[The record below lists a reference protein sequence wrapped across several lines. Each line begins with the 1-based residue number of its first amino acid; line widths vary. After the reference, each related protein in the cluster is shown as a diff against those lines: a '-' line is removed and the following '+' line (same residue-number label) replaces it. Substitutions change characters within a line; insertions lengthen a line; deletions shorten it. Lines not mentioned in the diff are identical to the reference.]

1 MLPRTFCAILALAAM
16 FPCSATGQPRIKP
29 AQPGV
34 WPGLSQPEA
43 LAVRVLGNY
52 AYLLDAQAGLEI
64 IDVSVPANPVHVGN
78 YNTGQR
84 LSGFEL
90 AGTNAVVSDSELSI
104 LDLSNPASPQLIGH
118 TTNGNVAIYHL
129 QVAGSHAFT
138 AGYYGLQIVDLTSPT
153 NPVVVGRWE
162 DLPGC
167 CSQATR
173 VQVVGHIAYVT
184 VDTDGGGSGEE
195 IHQAVIDVSDPANPV
210 FLKYLDNIHSFINET
225 REFGHYLLTVDYTPF
240 LNVYDNTD
248 PTNIILVASFPTR
261 SWTFGLTIVGNY
273 AYVPEE
279 VGAVQVFDV
288 SNPTNVVEVAVFD
301 THGRTQSAFVA
312 NDLVY
317 AANWDKGLA
326 IIPSAPYFQFTVEI
340 NAQPGV
346 PFTIE
351 SATDLGLAQPWSPL
365 LTTNSTRMP
374 FWFTDRDANAPSKFY
389 RVRQP

>member
-16 FPCSATGQPRIKP
+16 FACSATGQPRIKP

-34 WPGLSQPEA
+34 WPGLSQPEV

-52 AYLLDAQAGLEI
+52 AYLLDGQAGLEI

-78 YNTGQR
+78 YNAGQR

-90 AGTNAVVSDSELSI
+90 AGTKAVVSDSELSI
-104 LDLSNPASPQLIGH
+104 FDLSNPASPQLIGR
-118 TTNGNVAIYHL
+118 TTNSNVAIYDL
-129 QVAGSHAFT
+129 QVAGSHAFLT
-138 AGYYGLQIVDLTSPT
+138 GYYGLQIVDLTSPT

-167 CSQATR
+167 CAQAIR
-173 VQVVGHIAYVT
+173 VQVVGHMAYVT
-184 VDTDGGGSGEE
+184 VDTDPGSSGG
-195 IHQAVIDVSDPANPV
+195 ILQAVLDVSDPANPV
-210 FLKYLDNIHSFINET
+210 FLKYLDNIHSFINEM
-225 REFGHYLLTVDYTPF
+225 REVGHYLLTVDYNPF
-240 LNVYDNTD
+240 LNIYDNSD
-248 PTNIILVASFPTR
+248 PTNINLVASFPTR

-317 AANWDKGLA
+317 VANWDKGLA
-326 IIPSAPYFQFTVEI
+326 IIPLAPHFQFTVEI
-340 NAQPGV
+340 DAQPGV

-351 SATDLGLAQPWSPL
+351 SATDLRLPHPWSPL

-374 FWFTDRDANAPSKFY
+374 FWFTGRDANAPSKFY
-389 RVRQP
+389 RIRLP

>member
-1 MLPRTFCAILALAAM
+1 
-16 FPCSATGQPRIKP
+16 
-29 AQPGV
+29 
-34 WPGLSQPEA
+34 
-43 LAVRVLGNY
+43 LAVHVLGNY
-52 AYLLDAQAGLEI
+52 AYLVDGHAGLEV
-64 IDVSVPANPVHVGN
+64 IDVSVPANPVHVSN

-104 LDLSNPASPQLIGH
+104 LDLSDPASPRLIGR
-118 TTNGNVAIYHL
+118 TTNDLAIYDL
-129 QVAGSHAFT
+129 KIAGSHAFL
-138 AGYYGLQIVDLTSPT
+138 AGYYGLHIVDLTSPT
-153 NPVVVGRWE
+153 NPVVVGKWE

-167 CSQATR
+167 CAQAIR

-184 VDTDGGGSGEE
+184 VDTDPGSSGV
-195 IHQAVIDVSDPANPV
+195 ILQAVIDVSNPANPV
-210 FLKYLDNIHSFINET
+210 FLKYLDNINSFINEM
-225 REFGHYLLTVDYTPF
+225 REFGDYLLTVDYNPF
-240 LNVYDNTD
+240 LNIYDNSD
-248 PTNIILVASFPTR
+248 PTNINLVASFPTR

-279 VGAVQVFDV
+279 VGGVQVFDV

-317 AANWDKGLA
+317 VANWDKGLA
-326 IIPSAPYFQFTVEI
+326 IIPSAPHFQFTVEI
-340 NAQPGV
+340 DAQPGV

-351 SATDLGLAQPWSPL
+351 SATDLRLPQPWSPL

-374 FWFTDRDANAPSKFY
+374 FWFSDRDANATSKFY